1 MPVNK
6 GDVLIIPAPNGKYKT
21 DEHKTTIRWQ
31 QMFRQREGDYYLLV
45 AKNKSQGYCQVPFY
59 IQAEW
64 YNEQGF
70 NSAYGMSKLGNDS
83 YELTIDNRH
92 QYAGEPAARFVV
104 WHDQDREPYADR
116 FLQSSLLK
124 QGTDMVK
131 EVYGLLGLSW
141 TPAAKLY
148 EAGGELSQSFI
159 GTSLKTF

>member
-6 GDVLIIPAPNGKYKT
+6 GDVLIIPAPNGQNKT
-21 DEHKTTIRWQ
+21 DSNKTTIHWQ
-31 QMFRQREGDYYLLV
+31 QMWKDREGDYYLLL

-64 YNEQGF
+64 YNEEGF
-70 NSAYGMSKLGNDS
+70 NSARSMRKGDNDT
-83 YELTIDNRH
+83 YELTIDSRH
-92 QYAGEPAARFVV
+92 QYAGKPEARFVV
-104 WHDQDREPYADR
+104 WHDKERKPYADR

-124 QGTDMVK
+124 QGTDLVK

-148 EAGGELSQSFI
+148 EATGELGQRLW
-159 GTSLKTF
+159 GDALQTF